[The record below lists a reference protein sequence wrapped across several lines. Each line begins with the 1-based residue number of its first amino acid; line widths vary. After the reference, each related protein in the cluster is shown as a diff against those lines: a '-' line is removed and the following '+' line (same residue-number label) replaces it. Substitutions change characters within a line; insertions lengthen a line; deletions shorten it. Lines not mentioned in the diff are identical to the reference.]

1 MALAVSISQKV
12 LIKLT
17 LEYLII
23 KHVRLS
29 FSPKILTVC
38 LVNLD
43 FRKRNS
49 YEKREKNGNY
59 LVKLKHFFLSPVSY
73 QNFSPVLLFHT
84 VCLLDTR
91 EYLEAICW
99 TLFLGKRSMYVFAL
113 GKVQNEWDSC
123 RMEKKSIIT
132 FCTQNIKV
140 HPNQKD

>member
-99 TLFLGKRSMYVFAL
+99 TLSWQKEYVCILGVSPSLVSRYCEGSRFWSTWGPY
-113 GKVQNEWDSC
+113 
-123 RMEKKSIIT
+123 
-132 FCTQNIKV
+132 
-140 HPNQKD
+140 

>member
-17 LEYLII
+17 PEYLII
-23 KHVRLS
+23 K
-29 FSPKILTVC
+29 
-38 LVNLD
+38 LD

-91 EYLEAICW
+91 EYLRAYVG
-99 TLFLGKRSMYVFAL
+99 LFFLAKGVCMYLLLAKL
-113 GKVQNEWDSC
+113 KMNGTPAEW
-123 RMEKKSIIT
+123 KKSIIT
-132 FCTQNIKV
+132 FCTQNINE